1 MWKFGEHRYRAV
13 PGTVSHEQYPRIPP
27 YRGEPGTTGRE
38 AWQTEILNRASGP
51 DSFPAR
57 VGDGGADRRH
67 AGGAVDHHGRR
78 AMGWTPRGRVRAR
91 FHPVGAGQ
99 SGATGAGVPESEPL
113 GGAVEMMEFFLASPL
128 RRSLS
133 ARCPGFGS
141 EAGSSR
147 RCARRLSEAR
157 CRSLR
162 TQRYGS
168 DLGCTIRQH
177 FRHNADTE
185 SGSRMTNNAE
195 NPIEMIYSSP
205 PDDEK
210 SHPRLDASTTPSRV
224 HCPKCQVDVVPKHR
238 GLCPGCGRFLS
249 SNKLAQR
256 YFEDTSARKKHL
268 DKLLSEF
275 QPSTVEANFACEML
289 ANNRAELEHARCGT
303 PEHQRLIASSLEL
316 FAILKA
322 SKVRSSLHRSN
333 ISRMMNSQTER

>member
-1 MWKFGEHRYRAV
+1 
-13 PGTVSHEQYPRIPP
+13 
-27 YRGEPGTTGRE
+27 
-38 AWQTEILNRASGP
+38 
-51 DSFPAR
+51 
-57 VGDGGADRRH
+57 
-67 AGGAVDHHGRR
+67 
-78 AMGWTPRGRVRAR
+78 
-91 FHPVGAGQ
+91 
-99 SGATGAGVPESEPL
+99 
-113 GGAVEMMEFFLASPL
+113 
-128 RRSLS
+128 
-133 ARCPGFGS
+133 
-141 EAGSSR
+141 
-147 RCARRLSEAR
+147 
-157 CRSLR
+157 
-162 TQRYGS
+162 
-168 DLGCTIRQH
+168 
-177 FRHNADTE
+177 
-185 SGSRMTNNAE
+185 MTNNAE

-303 PEHQRLIASSLEL
+303 PEHQRLITSSLEL

-322 SKVRSSLHRSN
+322 SKVPQQPAPLEHLSNAELADRALMLADRAVELMREAPPPSVDARPESSPIVSVSPREEAPHLDDAAPVDCQYCRLTVAQCRATKDAHVPTWRSLHWNDPQEIQRRSE
-333 ISRMMNSQTER
+333 IATREMMHQVGKPLPTWYR